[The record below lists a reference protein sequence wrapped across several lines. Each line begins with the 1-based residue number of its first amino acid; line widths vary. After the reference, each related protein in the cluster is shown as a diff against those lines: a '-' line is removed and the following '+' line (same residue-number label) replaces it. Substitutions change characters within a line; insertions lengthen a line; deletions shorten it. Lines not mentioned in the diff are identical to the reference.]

1 MEGTYEILLGDKPV
15 GTAQVRREGLYY
27 RFSCHCKLN
36 EKSVC
41 RVSAGNV
48 SLGVL
53 VPSEDGFRLDV
64 KLPVKRFLNQSPDFK
79 VMPNRPVVE
88 GRFIPLSPEEPFAY
102 IERLKDGYLA
112 RQDGKIGVIIK

>member
-1 MEGTYEILLGDKPV
+1 MLMNDFDILVDSMLEAKV
-15 GTAQVRREGLYY
+15 G
-27 RFSCHCKLN
+27 SCFCLNSRIHCKLN

-53 VPSEDGFRLDV
+53 VPSEDGFHLEA